1 MPERRLFIFI
11 LQKRVLNL
19 NKICQEKIFIN
30 RFIKLKIM
38 SKYIYLTC
46 NPEALVASM
55 LPPEGFGMYLSTG
68 TKKRNKGQTI
78 YFEIDLGQ
86 IEHLVDIESLNR
98 RCVAKEDGS
107 PKSSVYLSV
116 YRVME
121 MISLYAFK
129 SLYLTTDHGCVL
141 ELKKAPYDKSREVP
155 GELHLYQELSP
166 VTPLVASGLA
176 PSAFLK
182 RLTDGSTPIVLPK
195 LFFVDLKLGELA
207 TNPLSG
213 SAEHL
218 PYQNIGH
225 LRDCLEILKGEYE
238 KHMKTVQRIFYG
250 TLLYRTIET
259 GFYVGA
265 KDDIVFYP
273 YPSMKELEDINYE
286 FFRGI

>member
-1 MPERRLFIFI
+1 
-11 LQKRVLNL
+11 
-19 NKICQEKIFIN
+19 
-30 RFIKLKIM
+30 M

-46 NPEALVASM
+46 TPEALVASM

-78 YFEIDLGQ
+78 FFEVDLGK
-86 IEHLVDIESLNR
+86 IENLIDITSLNK
-98 RCVAKEDGS
+98 RCVEKEDGS

-116 YRVME
+116 YRTLE
-121 MISLYAFK
+121 MIPVSALK
-129 SLYLTTDHGCVL
+129 SLYLTTDHGIVL
-141 ELKKAPYDKSREVP
+141 ELKRAQYDKSKEP
-155 GELHLYQELSP
+155 QNTLHLYQELSP

-182 RLTDGSTPIVLPK
+182 KLTDGSTPIVLPK
-195 LFFVDLKLGELA
+195 LFFVELKLGELA
-207 TNPLSG
+207 TNPLGG

-218 PYQNIGH
+218 PYPNIGH

-238 KHMKTVQRIFYG
+238 KHMKTVQRIFSG

-259 GFYVGA
+259 GFYVGT
-265 KDDIVFYP
+265 KDEIAFYP
-273 YPSMKELEDINYE
+273 YPEMKELENINYE